1 MLCPFFSFFFFNVGE
16 GIWLIV
22 YSDVAALLIR
32 YDAH

>member
-1 MLCPFFSFFFFNVGE
+1 MLCLFFFYFNVSE

-32 YDAH
+32 SDAH